1 MSNFAL
7 KCFFIG
13 RPMRRFMLHI
23 ALLVVLLVGGGSGT
37 LTAQELRL
45 GADFTTL
52 FDNREYAGMEF
63 DESGTLFSARLTPK
77 VGVVWAKYNEL
88 TFAVDMV
95 QDFGHNSKFLSDANV
110 QLYYAYRA
118 PRMKVLAGI
127 FPRSEM
133 RGLSSPL
140 FFDRNYRYYNN
151 RIGGVLV
158 RYEDN
163 KYKDSYVEFAMDY
176 TGMRDFDTREA
187 FMIMSSGRMN
197 IDALYFGYDFYMGHY
212 AKDYNPDT
220 LDGVVD
226 NLMLTPYV
234 GYRFSANKRARLIN
248 FDLRLQYVQSLQRD
262 RINEHTWQYPH
273 GAELFV
279 EVEWYDV
286 RLSNRLYSSRGRLFT
301 YYDRY
306 GTNVYFGQP
315 QYNVAKGGIYDA
327 ISLSYGRRFFNDTLA
342 IEAGITA
349 EYDGRG
355 WGTRQWL
362 QLSVDLDYGIKLRKS
377 NK

>member
-63 DESGTLFSARLTPK
+63 DESGTLFSARLTPE

-140 FFDRNYRYYNN
+140 FFDRDYRYYNN

-279 EVEWYDV
+279 EVEWCDV
-286 RLSNRLYSSRGRLFT
+286 RLSNRLYASRGRLFT

>member
-1 MSNFAL
+1 
-7 KCFFIG
+7 
-13 RPMRRFMLHI
+13 MRGFMLHI

-37 LTAQELRL
+37 LSAQELRL

-95 QDFGHNSKFLSDANV
+95 QDFGHNSRFLSDANV

-118 PRMKVLAGI
+118 PRVQVLAGI

-133 RGLSSPL
+133 RGLDSPL
-140 FFDRNYRYYNN
+140 FFDRDYRYYHN
-151 RIGGVLV
+151 RIGGVLA
-158 RYEDN
+158 RYEDDT
-163 KYKDSYVEFAMDY
+163 YKGSYVEFAMDY

-197 IDALYFGYDFYMGHY
+197 VDAFYFGYDFYMGHY

-234 GYRFSANKRARLIN
+234 GYGFSANNRARPIN

-273 GAELFV
+273 GAELVV

-286 RLSNRLYSSRGRLFT
+286 RLSNRLYASRGCLFT

-306 GTNVYFGQP
+306 GADVYHGHP

-327 ISLSYGRRFFNDTLA
+327 ISLSYGRRFFGDTLA